1 MTGPDD
7 RTHDDMRAL
16 FGDYASGKL
25 DDWQRAV
32 LEQHL
37 FWCLPCR
44 EELRAS
50 LQRDRDQA

>member
-7 RTHDDMRAL
+7 RTHDAMRAL
-16 FGDYASGKL
+16 FGDYARDRL

-44 EELRAS
+44 EELRAT

>member
-7 RTHDDMRAL
+7 RTHDDVRAL
-16 FGDYASGKL
+16 FGDYAGGKL
-25 DDWQRAV
+25 NDWQRAV

-44 EELRAS
+44 EELRAT
-50 LQRDRDQA
+50 LQGNRDQA